1 MGEIEERAAEKRRL
15 IVSTNN
21 LGARTTSQSE
31 RQLPE
36 TTEEKRYS
44 HSDVKSVVKYEPKPE
59 TFGSKFRKAMFGDM
73 ALRDIP
79 QHLILNVAVP
89 AIKQTFY
96 DMFCNGL
103 GIAFGMEQKR
113 GGRRNGESGYSGY
126 FRSSSSGRDS
136 DDDLD
141 DRMPSSYRDI
151 YFYSEGDA
159 NEALETM
166 YDYLK
171 DQGYVTV
178 LEYYGISGR
187 KSPNSRRDDKLGW
200 DKEDLRGLRPYKSRG
215 KWWLDLPRPTHLDR
229 L

>member
-1 MGEIEERAAEKRRL
+1 MGEIEEKAAERRRL

-21 LGARTTSQSE
+21 LGARMQEE
-31 RQLPE
+31 RQLPAASD
-36 TTEEKRYS
+36 EKRYS
-44 HSDVKSVVKYEPKPE
+44 HSEVKSVVKYEPKPE
-59 TFGSKFRKAMFGDM
+59 TFGSKFKKAMFGDM

-103 GIAFGMEQKR
+103 GIAFGMEGKR
-113 GGRRNGESGYSGY
+113 GGRNGNSGYTGY
-126 FRSSSSGRDS
+126 FRSSDRSSDS
-136 DDDLD
+136 DDDRD
-141 DRMPSSYRDI
+141 DRMPASYRDI
-151 YFYSEGDA
+151 YFYTADDA
-159 NEALETM
+159 NEALEVM

-187 KSPNSRRDDKLGW
+187 KDPNSRRDDKLGW